1 MVIHTGDPRMLG
13 GRGRG
18 LKIKVILVC
27 LEGSFSTTIK
37 IEVKR

>member
-1 MVIHTGDPRMLG
+1 MVIYIGDFRMLG

-27 LEGSFSTTIK
+27 LEGFFLIIIK